1 MLFSLLLFL
10 LCFSHVNGS
19 LFSTSNPYIAA
30 EPVTLY
36 SNTSSIDSVDSA
48 IEPQNYRQ
56 NIIPNSNLTQ
66 PPSSGLGGVLY
77 DRGLSCQLDNVSNT
91 PVPAL
96 LTDQKKIALVKR
108 GNCTFTDKVLYSQMD
123 GAVGVIIYNNIPFE
137 KDPHAGIMN
146 IPAGNINIAVYYVDL
161 DIGMDLLGKLQQPG
175 TIMQDTQSSNVSY
188 QKTYKV
194 VLYPAIGGF
203 PSAWEF
209 TLIVVVAL
217 LAVSFLASVGMHYHL
232 WRIRRR
238 QRNMMFENGVLPVH
252 LTPITITTKRN
263 VLDAEMLSTFPT
275 RIIGSNSNDDQE
287 DIDNNNHQQQ
297 QRRNSTQSERSTRS
311 GKALENAAAL
321 ASASNPSRRASLV
334 ATTGTS
340 GDLSDAMCVICLD
353 EFSAGET
360 VRQLP
365 CGHEYHCECI
375 DPWLTVK
382 SASCPLCKHDC
393 SLDIPGNTEQP
404 ENDHTSSSS
413 NHNEQQLQPPPPAAF
428 GPTMSPE
435 QVEALNQSWVLRTLP
450 RTMRRQIREA
460 AAAAHEGGHG
470 STMVLPARM
479 TQDNNNQIQVEQE
492 QEQDPQRDQSFAGRL
507 ARSLPTRWQRRR

>member
-1 MLFSLLLFL
+1 ML
-10 LCFSHVNGS
+10 
-19 LFSTSNPYIAA
+19 I
-30 EPVTLY
+30 
-36 SNTSSIDSVDSA
+36 
-48 IEPQNYRQ
+48 
-56 NIIPNSNLTQ
+56 
-66 PPSSGLGGVLY
+66 
-77 DRGLSCQLDNVSNT
+77 
-91 PVPAL
+91 
-96 LTDQKKIALVKR
+96 LVW
-108 GNCTFTDKVLYSQMD
+108 L
-123 GAVGVIIYNNIPFE
+123 
-137 KDPHAGIMN
+137 
-146 IPAGNINIAVYYVDL
+146 
-161 DIGMDLLGKLQQPG
+161 
-175 TIMQDTQSSNVSY
+175 
-188 QKTYKV
+188 
-194 VLYPAIGGF
+194 
-203 PSAWEF
+203 
-209 TLIVVVAL
+209 
-217 LAVSFLASVGMHYHL
+217 VGMHYHL

-238 QRNMMFENGVLPVH
+238 QRNMMFENGILPVH

-263 VLDAEMLSTFPT
+263 VLDSEMLSTFPT
-275 RIIGSNSNDDQE
+275 RVIGSDSSNDDQE
-287 DIDNNNHQQQ
+287 DIVDNNNNHHQQ

-334 ATTGTS
+334 ATTGGTS

-375 DPWLTVK
+375 GMFYCNLITYTQKHSLCVIPVDPWLTVK

-404 ENDHTSSSS
+404 ENDHTSNNS
-413 NHNEQQLQPPPPAAF
+413 NSEHQQLQPPPPAAF

-460 AAAAHEGGHG
+460 AAAHEGGHG

-479 TQDNNNQIQVEQE
+479 TQDNNNQMQVQE
-492 QEQDPQRDQSFAGRL
+492 GQEQDPQRDHQSFAGRL

>member
-1 MLFSLLLFL
+1 ML
-10 LCFSHVNGS
+10 
-19 LFSTSNPYIAA
+19 I
-30 EPVTLY
+30 
-36 SNTSSIDSVDSA
+36 
-48 IEPQNYRQ
+48 
-56 NIIPNSNLTQ
+56 
-66 PPSSGLGGVLY
+66 
-77 DRGLSCQLDNVSNT
+77 
-91 PVPAL
+91 
-96 LTDQKKIALVKR
+96 LVW
-108 GNCTFTDKVLYSQMD
+108 L
-123 GAVGVIIYNNIPFE
+123 
-137 KDPHAGIMN
+137 
-146 IPAGNINIAVYYVDL
+146 
-161 DIGMDLLGKLQQPG
+161 
-175 TIMQDTQSSNVSY
+175 
-188 QKTYKV
+188 
-194 VLYPAIGGF
+194 
-203 PSAWEF
+203 
-209 TLIVVVAL
+209 
-217 LAVSFLASVGMHYHL
+217 VGMHYHL

-238 QRNMMFENGVLPVH
+238 QRNMMLENGILPVH

-263 VLDAEMLSTFPT
+263 VLDSEMLSTFPT
-275 RIIGSNSNDDQE
+275 RIIGNSSSSSSNDQD
-287 DIDNNNHQQQ
+287 DIDNNNNNNHQQQQ

-334 ATTGTS
+334 ATTGPS

-375 DPWLTVK
+375 GMFTATLSHTSTQTHCVIPVDPWLTVK

-404 ENDHTSSSS
+404 ENDPTNHNSS
-413 NHNEQQLQPPPPAAF
+413 NSNDDNNTSQHQQLQPPPPAAF

-460 AAAAHEGGHG
+460 AAAAAANEEGHG

-479 TQDNNNQIQVEQE
+479 TQDNNNNQMQVEEE
-492 QEQDPQRDQSFAGRL
+492 QVQQRDQSFAGRL
-507 ARSLPTRWQRRR
+507 ARSLPTRWQRR